1 MFFPESTVTI
11 WLYTEV
17 TDMRKSYDGLA
28 ALVKNRMK
36 DNPLSGDLFVFVNR
50 RKSAMKILYFDS
62 SGYCIWMKRLEAG
75 SFQMPAYNEEKLALD
90 STQLKLILEGIDLN
104 SIKKR
109 KRYQRK

>member
-50 RKSAMKILYFDS
+50 RKSAMKILYFDT